1 MSPFWGQSGHDSVC
15 APMSGPKA
23 DVGGLGLLLWNL
35 ISEPHFAA
43 NLSCNDPLKIGV
55 VLSLGTGD
63 ATAL

>member
-1 MSPFWGQSGHDSVC
+1 
-15 APMSGPKA
+15 MSGPKA